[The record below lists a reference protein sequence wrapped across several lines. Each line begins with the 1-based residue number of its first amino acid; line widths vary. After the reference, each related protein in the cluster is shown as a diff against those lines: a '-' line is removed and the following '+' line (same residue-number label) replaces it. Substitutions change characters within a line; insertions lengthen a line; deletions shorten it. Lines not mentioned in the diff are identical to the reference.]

1 MSILGVCIE
10 CKKPIETD
18 EAAIYRK
25 MVQRNAKE
33 YMCIDC
39 LAKYLGVSR
48 QAIEDR
54 IRYYRESG
62 TCVLFR

>member
-1 MSILGVCIE
+1 MANYDTCKE
-10 CKKPIETD
+10 CGAPLHSDDI
-18 EAAIYRK
+18 AIYRK
-25 MVQRNAKE
+25 MVLRCAQE
-33 YMCIDC
+33 FMCIDC

-48 QAIEDR
+48 EAIEER